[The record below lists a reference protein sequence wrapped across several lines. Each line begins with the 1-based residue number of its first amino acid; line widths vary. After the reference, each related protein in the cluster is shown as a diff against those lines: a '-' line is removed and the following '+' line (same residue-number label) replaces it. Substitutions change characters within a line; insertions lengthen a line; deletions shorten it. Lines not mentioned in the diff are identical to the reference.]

1 MPGPDGDN
9 QLTNWIT
16 QGWLKAP
23 DNYETAVTTQLV
35 NPHDEQAPL
44 SDRARSWLDV
54 NCAMCHQPNGPGNA
68 MIDLRLSTE
77 LTQMGLLNTVPTQGD
92 LGIPGA
98 KIIKPGAPELSI
110 LLRRISVLDE
120 ARMPSVGVH
129 MVDERGV
136 ELIADWIKSLK
147 LR

>member
-1 MPGPDGDN
+1 
-9 QLTNWIT
+9 
-16 QGWLKAP
+16 
-23 DNYETAVTTQLV
+23 
-35 NPHDEQAPL
+35 
-44 SDRARSWLDV
+44 
-54 NCAMCHQPNGPGNA
+54 MCHQPNGPGNA